1 MEKITPVFQNYDWG
15 SKTKL
20 QNLFS
25 EAPKNKKIAE
35 AWFGT
40 HKRGDNISKIYGKD
54 LPYLFKVLAVEKC
67 LSLQIHPNKKTAKLG
82 FASENRRSV
91 PLESAER
98 VFKDPNSKP
107 EMAVAL
113 TDFLVVVGVKSEH
126 SKKRFEEILKNKD
139 SKKSKYTSKEYL
151 EKKTREIQKRVKNG
165 TSDSLSDKAFLFA
178 RSDYPDDPTAL
189 LLLEMNVEMLKPGQ
203 SVYLPDGILHAYIRG
218 ECLEIMENSDNVFR
232 AGLTNKYIN
241 PKLVLDNGLFKPLP
255 SYKPNTV
262 AKSKNWTDY
271 IPRGAGFGIM
281 VGNGNFADEYLCQ
294 YHSGPKVLIA
304 LDGKFAVNDKN
315 VKKGDAY
322 FIDSKEQILING
334 SGKFA
339 IAHI

>member
-1 MEKITPVFQNYDWG
+1 MEKITPVFQKYEWG
-15 SKTKL
+15 SKDKL

-25 EAPKNKKIAE
+25 DAPKGERLAE

-40 HKRGDNISKIYGKD
+40 HKNGDNISKIYGRD

-67 LSLQIHPNKKTAKLG
+67 LSLQIHPNKETAEKG
-82 FASENRRSV
+82 FERENKFNV
-91 PLESAER
+91 PINDSKR
-98 VFKDPNSKP
+98 VFKDSNPKP

-113 TDFLVVVGVKSEH
+113 TDFLVAVGVKNEH

-139 SKKSKYTSKEYL
+139 SNKSKYTSKEYL
-151 EKKTREIQKRVKNG
+151 EKKTREVEKRVKND
-165 TSDSLSDKAFLFA
+165 TSDSLSDKAFLYA
-178 RSDYPDDPTAL
+178 RADYPADPTAL
-189 LLLEMNVEMLKPGQ
+189 LLLEMNVELLKPGE

-232 AGLTNKYIN
+232 AGLTNKYID
-241 PKLVLDNGLFKPLP
+241 PKLVLEHGLFKPLP

-281 VGNGNFADEYLCQ
+281 VG
-294 YHSGPKVLIA
+294 
-304 LDGKFAVNDKN
+304 
-315 VKKGDAY
+315 
-322 FIDSKEQILING
+322 
-334 SGKFA
+334 
-339 IAHI
+339 